1 MNVNLSERLSR
12 TLAWQVGALQEL
24 SPIQVHDLLA
34 LRSAVFV
41 VEQACIFQDIDGFDT
56 KALHVLG
63 YGVDAG
69 GNPQLQA
76 YARCF
81 APGVKM
87 PEASIGR
94 VATPLSVRQLG
105 LGHLLIQKT
114 MKVVQE
120 RWGEVPIRIGAQM
133 RLGNFYAQ
141 HGFVATGSP
150 FMEDGI
156 EHIEMLRQG
165 T

>member
-1 MNVNLSERLSR
+1 MNVKLPERFFRALD
-12 TLAWQVGALQEL
+12 WQVGGLHEL
-24 SPIQVHDLLA
+24 SSLQVHDMLA

-41 VEQACIFQDIDGFDT
+41 VEQACVFQDIDGFDT

-63 YGVDAG
+63 YGIDAS
-69 GNPQLQA
+69 GNTQLQA

-94 VATPLSVRQLG
+94 VATPLSVRKSG

-114 MKVVQE
+114 LKVVQE
-120 RWGEVPIRIGAQM
+120 NWGSVPIRIGAQM
-133 RLGNFYAQ
+133 RLGNFYVQ
-141 HGFVATGSP
+141 HGFVATGLP

-165 T
+165 A

>member
-1 MNVNLSERLSR
+1 MRDLIWRAADFSSLS
-12 TLAWQVGALQEL
+12 AF
-24 SPIQVHDLLA
+24 QVHDLLA

-41 VEQACIFQDIDGFDT
+41 VEQACIFQDIDGYDP
-56 KALHVLG
+56 KAVHVLG
-63 YGVDAG
+63 YGVDEQGQA
-69 GNPQLQA
+69 QLHA

-94 VATPLSVRQLG
+94 VATPLAVRQSG
-105 LGHLLIQKT
+105 LGHLLIK
-114 MKVVQE
+114 KAIEVVE
-120 RWGEVPIRIGAQM
+120 LRWGACPIRIGAQM
-133 RLGNFYAQ
+133 RLGKFYAQ
-141 HGFVATGSP
+141 HGFVATGLP

-165 T
+165 NNVA

>member
-1 MNVNLSERLSR
+1 MNMGWTKKFPHVLD
-12 TLAWQVGALQEL
+12 WQVGPLNEL
-24 SPIQVHDLLA
+24 SPLQVHDVLA

-41 VEQACIFQDIDGFDT
+41 VEQACIFQDIDGFDPQ
-56 KALHVLG
+56 ALHVLG
-63 YGVDAG
+63 YGTDASG
-69 GNPQLQA
+69 RPLLQA

-114 MKVVQE
+114 LQIVQD
-120 RWGEVPIRIGAQM
+120 RWGDVPIRIGAQM

-156 EHIEMLRQG
+156 EHIEMLRHNA
-165 T
+165 